1 MRAPAR
7 PRAPPRHVTARQCQC
22 VSTFVL
28 IHGAGDSG
36 WYWHRV
42 EPELRARGHDV
53 VAPDLP
59 SDDPAAQLTD
69 YADTVV
75 TSVGD
80 RRELIVVGQ
89 SFGGFTAPLV
99 ADRVRADVLVFVAG
113 MIPAPGE
120 PPGDWWTN
128 VGYSAAV
135 RAQAARD
142 GGLTGNDDPYT
153 TY

>member
-1 MRAPAR
+1 MAWCCAP
-7 PRAPPRHVTARQCQC
+7 
-22 VSTFVL
+22 
-28 IHGAGDSG
+28 
-36 WYWHRV
+36 
-42 EPELRARGHDV
+42 
-53 VAPDLP
+53 
-59 SDDPAAQLTD
+59 AQLTD
-69 YADTVV
+69 DADTVV
-75 TSVGD
+75 TAVGD

-142 GGLTGNDDPYT
+142 GGLTGNDDPYV
-153 TY
+153 TYYHAVPRELAAEHMRRVRAPPPKGAMAAPWPR

>member
-1 MRAPAR
+1 R
-7 PRAPPRHVTARQCQC
+7 
-22 VSTFVL
+22 
-28 IHGAGDSG
+28 
-36 WYWHRV
+36 
-42 EPELRARGHDV
+42 
-53 VAPDLP
+53 
-59 SDDPAAQLTD
+59 DDPAAQLTD

-99 ADRVRADVLVFVAG
+99 ADRLRADVLVFVAG

-142 GGLTGNDDPYT
+142 GGLTGNDAPYI
-153 TY
+153 TYLLPRRATRVGRGARAQSARTPIGSCDGNSLGTRHLARRPREVRPVHGSRL